1 MAAEE
6 ETLESW
12 LNKATDPVNEEETWE
27 FIEGFCQQVNKEL
40 EGPQIATRLLGHKIQ
55 SPQEREA
62 MHALTVLEMCMNNC
76 GRRFQNEAGK
86 FRFLNDLIKVLSPKY
101 LGTWSSEK
109 VKSKIIEVL
118 YSWTV
123 WLPDEVKVRNAYQML
138 KKQGIIKQD
147 PKLPDN
153 KTLPP
158 PPPRE
163 ESSLFDDEEKSK
175 LLARLLKSS
184 HPEDLQAANR
194 LIKNVIKEEQE
205 KTEKVTKRVHAIEE
219 VNNTTR
225 LLNDMLTLYS
235 GHSLPESEHEVMT
248 ALYQRCEKLRPTLF
262 RFASDTGE
270 NDDALVEILQANDAL
285 TLAINSYK
293 KLVVAHERNG
303 HREST
308 ATKEPSSGQAALSQ
322 LEAEFLT
329 GKWPCGGPGPE
340 RVPAGELPSLLD
352 EELMLLGLNEP
363 PLPIP
368 RQALGAPGTERDSV
382 QDTPHVAAVP
392 ASMPASCSRGL
403 NALDALGQSLMQESL
418 GPRAQPVRWEV
429 SQPKLSLRV
438 LQSLAQGAG
447 AGVGVDSVPGAGPP
461 PPIALTQGFGFSPT
475 HSPGSPPRP
484 GPTDTSF
491 HNLFVS
497 LETIKP
503 SSVVPVTVF
512 DQHGF
517 RVLFHFAGSG
527 PLGRPDVLV
536 IVISML
542 STSPLP
548 ISNIHFQAAV
558 PKVMKVKLQ
567 PASGTQLPAFNPVL
581 PPPIISQVML
591 LANPPK
597 EKVRLRYK
605 LMFTLGELPVTE
617 VGEVADIPATASWGS
632 L

>member
-270 NDDALVEILQANDAL
+270 NDDYDTQWVLC
-285 TLAINSYK
+285 
-293 KLVVAHERNG
+293 G
-303 HREST
+303 
-308 ATKEPSSGQAALSQ
+308 EPG
-322 LEAEFLT
+322 
-329 GKWPCGGPGPE
+329 W
-340 RVPAGELPSLLD
+340 
-352 EELMLLGLNEP
+352 
-363 PLPIP
+363 
-368 RQALGAPGTERDSV
+368 
-382 QDTPHVAAVP
+382 
-392 ASMPASCSRGL
+392 RGL
-403 NALDALGQSLMQESL
+403 CGQPGWLADAVWSAWLAGAVYNA
-418 GPRAQPVRWEV
+418 V
-429 SQPKLSLRV
+429 
-438 LQSLAQGAG
+438 SLAG
-447 AGVGVDSVPGAGPP
+447 
-461 PPIALTQGFGFSPT
+461 
-475 HSPGSPPRP
+475 
-484 GPTDTSF
+484 
-491 HNLFVS
+491 
-497 LETIKP
+497 
-503 SSVVPVTVF
+503 SVVPVTVF

>member
-235 GHSLPESEHEVMT
+235 GHSLPESEHE

-270 NDDALVEILQANDAL
+270 NDDAL
-285 TLAINSYK
+285 
-293 KLVVAHERNG
+293 
-303 HREST
+303 
-308 ATKEPSSGQAALSQ
+308 
-322 LEAEFLT
+322 
-329 GKWPCGGPGPE
+329 
-340 RVPAGELPSLLD
+340 GE
-352 EELMLLGLNEP
+352 
-363 PLPIP
+363 
-368 RQALGAPGTERDSV
+368 
-382 QDTPHVAAVP
+382 
-392 ASMPASCSRGL
+392 
-403 NALDALGQSLMQESL
+403 
-418 GPRAQPVRWEV
+418 EV

-447 AGVGVDSVPGAGPP
+447 AGVGVDT
-461 PPIALTQGFGFSPT
+461 LTQGFGFSPT